1 MNSVI
6 PIHYKLRLEPDLDRF
21 RCDGQVE
28 FTAHATETTDTVVL
42 NVLELAI
49 WKCRL
54 NVNGEFKD
62 CSFTVKPDKE
72 ELHIILPQSVKGRF
86 TLVIDF
92 EGHINDKM
100 AGFYRSR
107 FEIDGQ
113 SRYIGV
119 TQFEESDARR
129 AFPCMDHPARKAT
142 FDVEMVVNAE
152 LTAISNGAVQSET
165 PLENRKKSVQFERTP
180 KMSTYLLFFGVGQFE
195 FVQDTVDPRVHVA
208 TTPGKLDYTSFG
220 LTFGRQALKFCE
232 DYYQVPYP
240 LSKMDLIAVPDFAFG
255 AMENWGAITFRENLL
270 LHFPEIT
277 SKSGEERICEVIAH
291 EIAHQ
296 WFGNLVT
303 PSDWKYLWLNE
314 SFATYFGY
322 GVVDHYYPDW
332 GVWEQFINGNTNLA
346 FNRDALHETF
356 AIEIPGGEHVV
367 INTSTAPIIY
377 SKGGSILRQI
387 EGFIGSE
394 HFKNGLRHYLK
405 THEYSNADSHHL
417 WEALEEVSQQPVTR
431 LMKSWIEQPGHP
443 VVFAERNDNQL
454 TLTQK
459 RFTFLPNDFDQIWQ
473 IPVSVRLLKNNGET
487 NTITQLMTEPHMTLP
502 LDDGV
507 VAYKVNSDQTGFY
520 RVQYRQTDNLEA
532 LGRFVKDR
540 SLSDKDR
547 WGLQNDLFAGVR
559 SGAVDI
565 EDYLAFVDWYSDED
579 AYLPLSSLAGNLFS
593 AYLVAPDDKRQP
605 IADAGRKL
613 LDRSLAA
620 IGFTPS
626 PDEPFT
632 ISILRD
638 QIIYPAVLFGS
649 SQAAEFATTAFASLL
664 KGQRVHADIMKS
676 VLQVGAHS
684 GDGET
689 LDALIRRLESAL
701 SEHERMNILMA
712 MACFA
717 DPTLIE
723 RSLAYCLDHVPDRN
737 KFIPVTAT
745 AANPF
750 AVPRIWDWYVAH
762 LDALEA
768 FHPMLYERVIAAVV
782 PVGGMRQPE
791 AVREFFESYVA
802 KHPQATDV
810 VKLSLEKLEINLRMR
825 NAMK

>member
-1 MNSVI
+1 MNPVN
-6 PIHYKLRLEPDLDRF
+6 PIHYTLRLEPDLVRF
-21 RCDGQVE
+21 RCSGQVE
-28 FTAHATETTDTVVL
+28 IVAQATEAIDTVVL

-49 WKCRL
+49 WDCRL
-54 NVNGEFKD
+54 KENDKLKACAFML
-62 CSFTVKPDKE
+62 KPDKE
-72 ELHIILPQSVKGRF
+72 ELHVILPQPMEDRI
-86 TLVIDF
+86 TLVITF

-107 FEIDGQ
+107 FEFEGQ
-113 SRYIGV
+113 TRYIGV

-142 FDVEMVVNAE
+142 FDVEMVVDAE
-152 LTAISNGAVQSET
+152 LTAISNGAV
-165 PLENRKKSVQFERTP
+165 RKESHLDSGKKRVQFERTP
-180 KMSTYLLFFGVGQFE
+180 RMSTYLLFFGVGQFE
-195 FVQDTVDPRVHVA
+195 FVQDPVDKRVFVA
-208 TTPGKLDYTSFG
+208 ATPGKKAYTDFG

-232 DYYQVPYP
+232 EYYQVPYP

-291 EIAHQ
+291 EIVHQ

-387 EGFIGSE
+387 EGFIGPE

-405 THEYSNADSHHL
+405 THEYRNAASHHL
-417 WEALEEVSQQPVTR
+417 WEALEEISQQPVTH

-443 VVFAERNDNQL
+443 LVVAERQGNQL
-454 TLTQK
+454 VLTQK
-459 RFTFLPNDFDQIWQ
+459 RFTFLPNQFDQVWQ
-473 IPVSVRLLKNNGET
+473 IPV
-487 NTITQLMTEPHMTLP
+487 TIRWFNASGDSGTMTQLMVDQSMTLP
-502 LDDGV
+502 LGEDV
-507 VAYKVNSDQTGFY
+507 VAYKINADQTGFY
-520 RVQYRQTDNLEA
+520 RVQYRQAENLEA
-532 LGRFVKDR
+532 LGPYVKDR
-540 SLSDKDR
+540 TLSEIDR
-547 WGLQNDLFAGVR
+547 WGLQNDLFAAVR
-559 SGAVDI
+559 SGSAGL
-565 EDYLAFVDWYSDED
+565 ETYLAFIDWYGDED

-593 AYLVAPDDKRQP
+593 AYLIAPDEKRQR
-605 IADAGRKL
+605 IAAVGKQL
-613 LDRSLAA
+613 LDHTLSK
-620 IGFTPS
+620 IGFEPI

-638 QIIYPAVLFGS
+638 QILYPAVLFGS
-649 SQAAEFATTAFASLL
+649 TQAAEFATATFASLMAG
-664 KGQRVHADIMKS
+664 KSVHADIMKS

-684 GDGET
+684 GDAQT
-689 LDALIRRLESAL
+689 LDGLIQRLENAE
-701 SEHERMNILMA
+701 SEHERMNILVA
-712 MACFA
+712 LACFS
-717 DPTLIE
+717 DPALIE
-723 RSLAYCLDHVPDRN
+723 RSLAYCLEHVPDRN

-745 AANPF
+745 AANPI
-750 AVPRIWDWYVAH
+750 AADHMWNWYVDN
-762 LDALEA
+762 LDALER
-768 FHPMLYERVIAAVV
+768 FHPMLYERVIASVV
-782 PVGGMRQPE
+782 PLGGMQQPAE
-791 AVREFFESYVA
+791 VREFFESYVA
-802 KHPQATDV
+802 KNPQVADV
-810 VKLSLEKLEINLRMR
+810 VKLSLEKLEINLRTR
-825 NAMK
+825 KAMK